1 MLEDQPMIKA
11 IIFDLDNC
19 LSAADEPG
27 SALLEPVFDAIRQ
40 ANRGTLPNDM
50 LETALADCW
59 YHALDFVAK
68 KHSFS
73 DEMLAA
79 GWDVISQTRVTT
91 LMRGYGDLQ
100 VLAEL
105 RGEPLPMLF
114 LVTSGFRQLQ
124 DSKVK
129 ALSVE
134 QPFEQWFTRIYIDAV
149 DEPNRTSKQDI
160 FQTIL
165 NTHQFSP
172 AEVLVVGDNPDSEL
186 AAGDRLGI
194 PTVQILRPGV
204 APSTLATH
212 HIRTLHELKAL
223 VFDQT

>member
-1 MLEDQPMIKA
+1 MIKA

-40 ANRGTLPNDM
+40 ANRGTLPDDA
-50 LETALADCW
+50 LEVALADCW
-59 YHALDFVAK
+59 YHAMDFVAK
-68 KHSFS
+68 KHGFS

-79 GWDVISQTRVTT
+79 GWAVISQIRVTT
-91 LMRGYGDLQ
+91 PMRGYGDLPI
-100 VLAEL
+100 LADL
-105 RGEPLPMLF
+105 RGDPFPMLF

-134 QPFEQWFTRIYIDAV
+134 QPFEQWFTGIYIDAI
-149 DEPNRTSKQDI
+149 DEPDRTSKQAI

-165 NTHQFSP
+165 AAHSLSP

-186 AAGDRLGI
+186 AAGERLGI
-194 PTVQILRPGV
+194 ATVQTLRPGV
-204 APSTLATH
+204 EKNDLATH
-212 HIRTLHELKAL
+212 HIQTLSELKAL
-223 VFDQT
+223 IER